1 MTVNIQLH
9 YHTNWGESVRLVLG
23 RRRIPM
29 EYSFGG
35 LWQIMLTGRDIHAG
49 DRYGFEIVRD
59 GAVVRK
65 EWRDH
70 RLTVTGKS
78 LVIVRNR
85 WNERPSNSAFYS
97 SAFSDVIFRRPDG
110 ASFRNP
116 RTGASADGN
125 VTLEIP
131 APEVRS
137 NESVGIVGTGKVL
150 GNWDKVILLSDARA
164 PWWSVS
170 LNLDEPVEYKFV
182 IADSK
187 TLEIRHW
194 EEGPNHFFAEV
205 PPKGEKLSRLRPIMK

>member
-70 RLTVTGKS
+70 RLNVTGKG

-85 WNERPSNSAFYS
+85 WNERPSNSAFYA
-97 SAFSDVIFRRPDG
+97 SAFSDVIFRRPSG
-110 ASFRNP
+110 MSFRHPQSLNP
-116 RTGASADGN
+116 DLGN
-125 VTLEIP
+125 VCIRV
-131 APEVRS
+131 AVPEVRS
-137 NESVGIVGTGKVL
+137 DESVGIVGSGKLL
-150 GNWDKVILLSDARA
+150 GDW
-164 PWWSVS
+164 
-170 LNLDEPVEYKFV
+170 
-182 IADSK
+182 
-187 TLEIRHW
+187 
-194 EEGPNHFFAEV
+194 
-205 PPKGEKLSRLRPIMK
+205 